1 MNWTKTIKSFAI
13 ILFLG
18 LAALAVVDDLGNI
31 IFHHYRILST
41 LISCVKEVA
50 GYAIRIGI
58 LLILV
63 EISENIYAIRNGG
76 KGLDQYAKL
85 STAQKSLLALGRDF
99 FMSGKKEVL
108 HGFFG
113 K

>member
-1 MNWTKTIKSFAI
+1 MNWTKNIKSFAI

-76 KGLDQYAKL
+76 KGLDQ
-85 STAQKSLLALGRDF
+85 
-99 FMSGKKEVL
+99 
-108 HGFFG
+108 
-113 K
+113 